1 MNSFDH
7 RTDPDALLHAVTAA
21 EKQRGRLK
29 IFFGSC
35 AGVGKTYAMLEA
47 AHSRLKEDVNV
58 VSGVVETHGREDTL
72 KLLAN
77 IPTIPLRELTH
88 RSIAVTEFDLDA
100 ALIQKPAILLLDEL
114 AHTNAPGSRHPKRW
128 QDVEELLD
136 SGIDVYT
143 TLNVQHLESLNDL
156 VAGITGIAVKETVP
170 DSVFDRAD
178 DIVLVDIPPDELLQ
192 RLREGKVYT
201 GEDVRTRAAESFFKK
216 SNLIALREL
225 ALRRTAERVDAQM
238 DDYRILEGIKGGSPV
253 TDKIM
258 VCIGPE
264 PLSVRLVRSTKRLAQ
279 SMKAPWVAAYVENAR
294 HYSLNQ
300 QGKRAVQTALQ
311 MAEHIGGKTVV
322 LQGSNAV
329 EEILNYARANGITK
343 IVVGKPSKPHWR
355 ELFYGSLVDKIIRA
369 SGDTVDI
376 YVITGKPYIRKDIT
390 AKIERTKLNFKQYFL
405 AAGAVALCT
414 LIGLA
419 FGSILRPIDQIM
431 IYLTGGVLVAAK
443 FGLWP
448 SLLYSV
454 LSVNCFNLFFIEP
467 RYTFNVYDQ
476 SYWLTFAVMLITN
489 FVITGQAARLRM
501 QAIFARKRERDTQT
515 FYELTRALASAQD
528 TAHMA
533 ETTAK
538 HIQDSF
544 NFNATILVPENTGRL
559 IAAAEQ
565 LPDFDDPRETAAM
578 QWCFDHA
585 EKTGHET
592 TTMPSAIG
600 LYFPLVAHAG
610 VTGVL
615 GVTPISTGRD
625 FLAEEIA
632 ALEVIASL
640 LASSFERAGATK
652 TAEAAIVEIEK
663 EKLRNVLLSSVSHDL
678 RTPLASIIGSSST
691 IMTEAEKLSKSTV
704 AELAQGINHEA
715 SRLSRMVTNLID
727 VTNLESGT
735 LKLNMQPYY
744 VEELIGAVLTRL
756 HPMLARHCLVTQM
769 EKNLPMLM
777 VDGMMIE
784 QVFANI
790 LENAAK
796 YTPPD
801 STITI
806 RARQV
811 RWNVLVTI
819 SDNGLGVPMGAER
832 KIFDK
837 FFAMDK
843 TFAHKGTGLGLAIC
857 AGIIKAHK
865 GEIWQENTPEGGAS
879 FNFTLPVTDT
889 ATKVTGDAPE

>member
-1 MNSFDH
+1 MNSFDD
-7 RTDPDALLHAVTAA
+7 RTDPDTLLHAVTAA
-21 EKQRGRLK
+21 ERQRGRLK

-47 AHSRLKEDVNV
+47 AHSRLKEGANV
-58 VSGVVETHGREDTL
+58 VIGVIETHGREDTL

-77 IPTIPLRELTH
+77 IPIIPLREMTH
-88 RSIAVTEFDLDA
+88 RGIAVKEFDLDA
-100 ALIQKPAILLLDEL
+100 TLIQKPAILLLDEL
-114 AHTNAPGSRHPKRW
+114 AHTNATGSRHPKRW

-136 SGIDVYT
+136 GGIDVYT

-201 GEDVRTRAAESFFKK
+201 GEEVRTRAAESFFKK

-238 DDYRILEGIKGGSPV
+238 DDYRILEGIKGASPV

-279 SMKAPWVAAYVENAR
+279 SMKAPWVAVYVENAR
-294 HYSLNQ
+294 HYRLNQ

-322 LQGSNAV
+322 LQGNNAV
-329 EEILNYARANGITK
+329 EEILNYARANSITK
-343 IVVGKPSKPHWR
+343 IVVGKPNKPKWR

-369 SGDTVDI
+369 SGDAVDI

-390 AKIERTKLNFKQYFL
+390 AKLDQPKIYFKQYFL
-405 AAGAVALCT
+405 AAGAIALCT

-419 FGSILRPIDQIM
+419 SGSMLRPIDQIM

-448 SLLYSV
+448 SLLFSV

-489 FVITGQAARLRM
+489 FVITGQASRLRM

-538 HIQDSF
+538 HIQESF
-544 NFNATILVPENTGRL
+544 NVNATILVPENTGRL
-559 IAAAEQ
+559 VVATGQ
-565 LPDFDDPRETAAM
+565 LPGFDDAKEIGAI

-585 EKTGHET
+585 ERTGHAT
-592 TTMPSAIG
+592 TTMPSAAG
-600 LYFPLVAHAG
+600 LYFPLSAPTGAK
-610 VTGVL
+610 GVL
-615 GVTPISTGRD
+615 GVTPTTIGRD

-632 ALEVIASL
+632 ALEVISSL
-640 LASSFERAGATK
+640 LASSFERAGATE
-652 TAEAAIVEIEK
+652 TAEAAKIETEK

-691 IMTEAEKLSKSTV
+691 IMTEVEKLSKTTV

-744 VEELIGAVLTRL
+744 AEELIGAVLTRL
-756 HPMLARHCLVTQM
+756 QTILAPHCLVKQM
-769 EKNLPMLM
+769 DKNLPMLM

-796 YTPPD
+796 YTPSG

-806 RARQV
+806 KARQV
-811 RWNVLVTI
+811 RWNILVTI
-819 SDNGLGVPMGAER
+819 SDNGPGVPAGAER

-837 FFAMDK
+837 FFAIDK

-857 AGIIKAHK
+857 AGIIKAHH
-865 GEIWQENTPEGGAS
+865 GEIWQESASEGGAS
-879 FNFTLPVTDT
+879 FNFTLPVADT
-889 ATKVTGDAPE
+889 AAKETGDVPK